1 MGRLHDWFFNSNHE
15 KCKAEIE
22 QLKLS
27 LAENEASKIVQ
38 VDRLTE
44 ELKKMKDT
52 RDLFHTQVT
61 LLRMQYDHVLSE
73 NIALVAAL
81 AEKEPTKRVTDLEH
95 NLMELLS
102 QKNKE
107 LLDS

>member
-27 LAENEASKIVQ
+27 LAENEASKNVQ
-38 VDRLTE
+38 VERLQEDIKTA
-44 ELKKMKDT
+44 
-52 RDLFHTQVT
+52 RDARDVFHTGYQSMK
-61 LLRMQYDHVLSE
+61 MQCDQLSAE
-73 NIALVAAL
+73 NSALVAAL
-81 AEKEPTKRVTDLEH
+81 AEKEPTKRVSDLEH

-107 LLDS
+107 LLES